1 VLVFGAVVALDR
13 DFIRPML
20 EQSAGRFMLGYA
32 AVSVI
37 LGYLLLMRIA
47 KVDV

>member
-1 VLVFGAVVALDR
+1 MSMDR
-13 DFIRPML
+13 EFIRPML
-20 EQSAGRFMLGYA
+20 EQPVGRFMLGYA

-37 LGYLLLMRIA
+37 LGYVILMRIA